1 MSKVGS
7 FLSSAG
13 GGAILSGAAGL
24 LGSIGSGRK
33 AYHRSKKLMDKRFQM
48 DKQMWDY
55 QNAYNTPSQQMAR
68 MKKAGLNPALMYGQG
83 NTGNAS
89 QMPSTQFQELTPHM
103 NAQGFSQSIGAGI
116 SLSLANS
123 QKKAIETKTALDAIK
138 TVAESSD
145 YKLRR
150 ETFEKYSLPFLQN
163 TIRETDQNIKESQS
177 RIGLNEVTSIL
188 KDEQINLIGFQ
199 KQEVM
204 AKVQNTSMDT
214 MLKQKM
220 IQMDYSELT
229 GKNWMVN
236 AEKLFGGQ
244 YNLKTY
250 AGAAGTLLSLAVFKN
265 PLLLTRSKSLGKLA
279 PKAQALYA
287 KMKNYIKNKFK

>member
-1 MSKVGS
+1 MGG
-7 FLSSAG
+7 FGTFAASAG
-13 GGAILSGAAGL
+13 GGAILSGATGL
-24 LGSIGSGRK
+24 LGSIGSANS

-89 QMPSTQFQELTPHM
+89 QMPSTQFQELNPYM

-163 TIRETDQNIKESQS
+163 TIRETSQNIKESKS
-177 RIGLNEVTSIL
+177 RVGLNEVKTLMERENIKLS
-188 KDEQINLIGFQ
+188 GFQ
-199 KQEVM
+199 QQ
-204 AKVQNTSMDT
+204 KVVTETNKLNTEIS
-214 MLKQKM
+214 LNSQVL
-220 IQMDYSELT
+220 SEYKK
-229 GKNWMVN
+229 G
-236 AEKLFGGQ
+236 F
-244 YNLKTY
+244 
-250 AGAAGTLLSLAVFKN
+250 SKN
-265 PLLLTRSKSLGKLA
+265 PIKTVTQMFNIPNLNTQENRNTVLATAISIATGRTALSALGK
-279 PKAQALYA
+279 
-287 KMKNYIKNKFK
+287 KMGMKGFFRGIIKFIKKKK